1 MTLGKLRQQIT
12 TMMKYQDPPTFIVIH
27 IGGNDIAASKVG
39 HLRNDVKNVLTW
51 VARNLPNTLIIW
63 SQILPRINWRYS
75 ENSDAMERC
84 RYRVNNY
91 VASFV
96 IKNGGAYIRYPEIK
110 VNNTCIC
117 SDGVHL
123 TYLGNDVFL
132 STLQGA
138 IENFRADNN
147 PDNFIFPN

>member
-1 MTLGKLRQQIT
+1 
-12 TMMKYQDPPTFIVIH
+12 
-27 IGGNDIAASKVG
+27 
-39 HLRNDVKNVLTW
+39 
-51 VARNLPNTLIIW
+51 
-63 SQILPRINWRYS
+63 
-75 ENSDAMERC
+75 MERC
-84 RYRVNNY
+84 KYRVNNY

-96 IKNGGAYIRYPEIK
+96 IRNDGAYIRYPEIK
-110 VNNTCIC
+110 ANYTFIF

-123 TYLGNDVFL
+123 TDLGNDVFL

>member
-1 MTLGKLRQQIT
+1 MKLGKLRQQIT
-12 TMMKYQDPPTFIVIH
+12 TMMKYEDPPTFIVIH
-27 IGGNDIAASKVG
+27 IGGNDIGASKVG

-96 IKNGGAYIRYPEIK
+96 IRNGGAYIRYPEIK
-110 VNNTCIC
+110 VNNTFIC

-123 TYLGNDVFL
+123 THLGNDVFL

-138 IENFRADNN
+138 IENFRVDNN